1 MIVHLI
7 RHGDK
12 AQGSGDL
19 GLSELGVRQAHLTGQ
34 SLADRKV
41 DRLYAS
47 PLKRT
52 METAAVIGQYLG
64 LEPVIEVAV
73 RERLIYGDRPGETP
87 EEYVKLWDRTGLD
100 RDFTPP
106 NGDSSRSA
114 GERLGRYL
122 THLAQAEPEAEV
134 VIATHGGIVTDLL
147 RNHYADDVLEA
158 MAPGRMHYPNC
169 AITTLEFSGQDFRI
183 LRLVD
188 VNHLS

>member
-12 AQGSGDL
+12 ASGSGDL
-19 GLSELGVRQAHLTGQ
+19 GLSELGRRQADLTGL
-34 SLADRKV
+34 SLVGRKI

-52 METAAVIGQYLG
+52 LETAEIIGKHIG
-64 LEPVIEVAV
+64 HEPVVEPAV
-73 RERLIYGDRPGETP
+73 RERLIFGDRPGETP
-87 EEYVKLWDRTGLD
+87 EEYIVLWDRTGQD

-114 GERLGRYL
+114 GQRLERFLRA
-122 THLAQAEPEAEV
+122 LAAAEPGAEV

-147 RNHYADDVLEA
+147 RNHYPDQYLDDL
-158 MAPGRMHYPNC
+158 APGRMHYPNC
-169 AITTLEFSGQDFRI
+169 AITTLEFVGDQMRI
-183 LRLVD
+183 VRLVEVD
-188 VNHLS
+188 HLG